1 MAAVLARNIGAKLP
15 LARAVDPEVARDP
28 VTGEA
33 VQLMTSG
40 DHRIPGKHLAPRI
53 SNLTP
58 WPYIAIALIT
68 TISLVALGYAI
79 HNCYRRTRTRSAGV
93 GLQRIS
99 LIKRRV
105 SGRLN

>member
-1 MAAVLARNIGAKLP
+1 MAAVLARHFGGKPP
-15 LARAVDPEVARDP
+15 LARAVDPESAKEP

-33 VQLMTSG
+33 VHLTVSG

-68 TISLVALGYAI
+68 TISLVVLGYAI
-79 HNCYRRTRTRSAGV
+79 HNCYRKTRTRSAGV
-93 GLQRIS
+93 DLQRIS

-105 SGRLN
+105 SRRLD